1 MNKFS
6 LIIFCYF
13 FIIFEICSASAWE
26 RKDFIVYKGTRSEG
40 VVGILTFNKVIVYP
54 VVCKIETE
62 EGTFEYLY
70 NKLPFAGKG
79 IRGWQLTNT
88 TKRKYTI
95 SGKISEA
102 DLANG
107 WYRADDGVQKEGTP
121 DDWVWLPSMR
131 IWISLNYL
139 CTKKMPSIEGWV
151 YQIEVVDATNWCIK
165 GRLFKDGHEL
175 SLQDTNLV
183 TPFGVFRAEK
193 KCSRTENGWL
203 YMLK

>member
-13 FIIFEICSASAWE
+13 CIILEICSASAWE
-26 RKDFIVYKGTRSEG
+26 RKDFRVYKGTRSEG

-62 EGTFEYLY
+62 EGIFEYLY

-79 IRGWQLTNT
+79 IRGWQLTNK

-95 SGKISEA
+95 SGKISET

-107 WYRADDGVQKEGTP
+107 WYRANDGVQKEGTP
-121 DDWVWLPSMR
+121 DDWVGCQPWEFGYHLTIYAR
-131 IWISLNYL
+131 KRCRQLKGGF
-139 CTKKMPSIEGWV
+139 TK
-151 YQIEVVDATNWCIK
+151 
-165 GRLFKDGHEL
+165 
-175 SLQDTNLV
+175 
-183 TPFGVFRAEK
+183 
-193 KCSRTENGWL
+193 
-203 YMLK
+203 